1 MNLKLSNMKN
11 VIVTAVAVFGLL
23 GASTVWAGPG
33 ANRYATDAY
42 PGFDSSED
50 LPKPEKKTTAWYML
64 FSSPAKENA
73 SEQLSYAR
81 SCEAAY
87 EWRAAKKAY
96 DALVTY
102 WPTAS
107 EAVKAQRAL
116 ADLYYTH
123 YFDYEQA
130 FAEYKYLLDFYSS
143 QCDYDAI
150 VRRMYDVAQLMRA
163 EGKTIMFF
171 HFTNATDVRRAFE
184 AVVRAAPG
192 APFAPQAMLTAGEL
206 REEENNY
213 EKAIEVYETVRNIYP
228 NSKEAT
234 QALHAEAAARMHVL
248 RSHDYNRA
256 RCQDTIWFMKM
267 ALDTKAD
274 EAARNDYQMWLTEA
288 TGIIEREAYL
298 AAKFYDSRTRT
309 RRSAIRAY
317 ERFLVCYPAS
327 SYAAEAQA
335 RLDELKA
342 MSVAPVPAAPVVAA
356 TEGAEASPASVEP
369 ETAAP
374 APEDTRSFWQKTCD
388 FFGAYTWRSRV
399 PDDWRTIFVPTF
411 RNESNVTEL
420 GATATRQLLRE
431 IQREGSF
438 KIASQDDC
446 ALEIQGVIKQVSA
459 YQLTYNRTSD
469 QRHRETQA
477 TMIAIISV
485 IDKKAGKVLINN
497 RSYESMT
504 SFLSDDDSRSRL
516 REASGR
522 LTEDLAMQIVDD
534 LLMYDWEK

>member
-1 MNLKLSNMKN
+1 MRN
-11 VIVTAVAVFGLL
+11 VRVALALALGLL
-23 GASTVWAGPG
+23 AGTLVFAGPG

-42 PGFDSSED
+42 PGFDPSDD

-73 SEQLSYAR
+73 QEQLTYAR

-102 WPTAS
+102 WPTAP
-107 EAVKAQRAL
+107 EAVKAQKAL

-192 APFAPQAMLTAGEL
+192 ALFAPRAMLTAGEL
-206 REEENNY
+206 REEENNF
-213 EKAIEVYETVRNIYP
+213 EKAIEVYESVRNIYP
-228 NSKEAT
+228 NSKEAKE
-234 QALHAEAAARMHVL
+234 ALHAEAAARMHVL
-248 RSHDYNRA
+248 RSHEYNRA
-256 RCQDTIWFMKM
+256 RCQDTIWFLKM
-267 ALDTKAD
+267 ALDASSD
-274 EAARNDYQMWLTEA
+274 EAERTDYQMWLSEA
-288 TGIIEREAYL
+288 TEIIEREAYF

-327 SYAAEAQA
+327 SFAAEAQA

-342 MSVAPVPAAPVVAA
+342 QAAAPAAPVVV
-356 TEGAEASPASVEP
+356 TEEGGEALPVPEA
-369 ETAAP
+369 ETAAVAP
-374 APEDTRSFWQKTCD
+374 APDDTRSFWQKTCD
-388 FFGAYTWRSRV
+388 FFSAYTWRTQV
-399 PDDWRTIFVPTF
+399 PEDRRTIFVPTF

-420 GATATRQLLRE
+420 GATAARQLLRE

-438 KIASQDDC
+438 KIASQDNC
-446 ALEIQGVIKQVSA
+446 ALEIQGVIKEVGA

-469 QRHRETQA
+469 QRHRENQA
-477 TMIAIISV
+477 TMRAVISV
-485 IDKKAGKVLINN
+485 IDKKEGKVLINN

-504 SFLSDDDSRSRL
+504 SFLSDDDTRSRL

>member
-1 MNLKLSNMKN
+1 M
-11 VIVTAVAVFGLL
+11 AFGLL
-23 GASTVWAGPG
+23 GAHVAVAGPG
-33 ANRYATDAY
+33 GNRYATDAY
-42 PGFDSSED
+42 PGFDVSDD
-50 LPKPEKKTTAWYML
+50 LPKPEKKTKVWYML

-73 SEQLSYAR
+73 AEQLSYAR

-102 WPTAS
+102 WPTAA
-107 EAVKAQRAL
+107 EAVVAQKAL
-116 ADLYYTH
+116 ADLYYSR

-143 QCDYDAI
+143 QCDYDSI

-192 APFAPQAMLTAGEL
+192 APFAPRAMLTAGEL

-228 NSKEAT
+228 QTKEAKE
-234 QALHAEAAARMHVL
+234 ALHKEAAARMHVL

-267 ALDTKAD
+267 ALETNPDSS
-274 EAARNDYQMWLTEA
+274 ARADYQAWQAEA
-288 TGIIEREAYL
+288 TSIIEREAYL

-317 ERFLVCYPAS
+317 ERFLVCYPS
-327 SYAAEAQA
+327 STFAAEAQA
-335 RLDELKA
+335 RLDELKGL
-342 MSVAPVPAAPVVAA
+342 STPVVTNEVVAA
-356 TEGAEASPASVEP
+356 TGVVS
-369 ETAAP
+369 AAP
-374 APEDTRSFWQKTCD
+374 AVAAQEGEAPRSFWQKTCD

-399 PDDWRTIFVPTF
+399 PEGVRTIFVPTF
-411 RNESNVTEL
+411 RNESDVTEL
-420 GATATRQLLRE
+420 GAVAARQLLRE
-431 IQREGSF
+431 IQREGTF
-438 KIASQDDC
+438 KIGSSDES
-446 ALEIQGVIKQVSA
+446 ALEIQGVIKSVQA
-459 YQLTYNRTSD
+459 YQVAYNRSTD
-469 QRHRETQA
+469 MRHHENQA
-477 TMIAIISV
+477 TMTTIISV

-497 RSYESMT
+497 RQYESMT
-504 SFLSDDDSRSRL
+504 SFLSDDDTRARL

-534 LLMYDWEK
+534 LLLHDWEK